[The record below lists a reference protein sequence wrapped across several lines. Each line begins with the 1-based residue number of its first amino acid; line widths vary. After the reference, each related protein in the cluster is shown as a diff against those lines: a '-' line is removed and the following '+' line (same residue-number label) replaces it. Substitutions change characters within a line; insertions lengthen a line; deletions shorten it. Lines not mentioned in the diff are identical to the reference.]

1 MTTHST
7 MESTTVNG
15 VRLEYEV
22 RGTGE
27 PLALS
32 HVGLVADAFAP
43 LMNQPALS
51 SYRRIRYHR
60 RGHGGSAH
68 TAGPVSIADQAADL
82 AGLLDYLG
90 VRRAHI
96 AGHSISGLIA
106 LQLAADRPDLAGT
119 LILMEPPLRRH
130 TNGPAVQAMS
140 QRIAVGYQRYG
151 EGDRA
156 GAIDSFLT
164 PLFGQDY
171 REILERA
178 LPGSWTQM
186 VRDADM
192 FFGIESTSM
201 AQWPF
206 GAAEAAR
213 ITIPVLSLVGAESH
227 AGALE
232 FEQVLRAWFP
242 QLETARVP
250 GVNHMMHLRQP
261 EPVAEKM
268 AEFLARHPLG

>member
-1 MTTHST
+1 MATHST
-7 MESTTVNG
+7 MESMTANG

-22 RGTGE
+22 RGTGD
-27 PLALS
+27 PLVLS

-43 LMNQPALS
+43 LMNQQALR
-51 SYRRIRYHR
+51 SYRLIRYHR
-60 RGHGGSAH
+60 RGHGGSTH

-82 AGLLDYLG
+82 AGLLDHLG
-90 VRRAHI
+90 IGRAHV

-106 LQLAADRPDLAGT
+106 LQLAADRPDLVGT
-119 LILMEPPLRRH
+119 LVLMEPPLRRH
-130 TNGPAVQAMS
+130 TNGPGVQAMS
-140 QRIAVGYQRYG
+140 ERIAVGYQRYG
-151 EGDRA
+151 QGNRE
-156 GAIDSFLT
+156 GAIDSFLS
-164 PLFGQDY
+164 PLFGPDY

-178 LPGSWTQM
+178 LPDSWTQM

-192 FFGIESTSM
+192 FFTLEAAAM

-213 ITIPVLSLVGAESH
+213 ITIPVLSLVGTESH
-227 AGALE
+227 AGAIE

-250 GVNHMMHLRQP
+250 GVNHMMHLRHP

-268 AEFLARHPLG
+268 AEFLARHPLR

>member
-7 MESTTVNG
+7 MENMTVDG

-27 PLALS
+27 PLVLS

-43 LMNQPALS
+43 LMDQPALG
-51 SYRRIRYHR
+51 SYRLIRYHR
-60 RGHGGSAH
+60 RGHGGSTH

-82 AGLLDYLG
+82 AGLLDHLG
-90 VRRAHI
+90 VGRAHV

-106 LQLAADRPDLAGT
+106 LQLAADRPDLVGT
-119 LILMEPPLRRH
+119 LVLMEPPLRRH

-156 GAIDSFLT
+156 GAIDSFLS

-171 REILERA
+171 REILEHA
-178 LPGSWTQM
+178 LPDSWAQM

-192 FFGIESTSM
+192 FFSIESTAM

-206 GAAEAAR
+206 GATEAAR
-213 ITIPVLSLVGAESH
+213 ITIPVLSLVGGESH
-227 AGALE
+227 AGAIE
-232 FEQVLRAWFP
+232 FEQVLRTWFP
-242 QLETARVP
+242 QLETARAP
-250 GVNHMMHLRQP
+250 GVNHMMHLRHP
-261 EPVAEKM
+261 EPVAEKI
-268 AEFLARHPLG
+268 AEFLARHPLR